1 VPPYLYST
9 GNRSYSL
16 TVGGV
21 NVIMS
26 VPLDEAPIRWTES
39 GPGVTGSLSFLVR
52 GTLGSTLQDGA
63 IVRLKDNVTNR
74 TLFGGLVLRR
84 TLRPGPGSLRW
95 TEVECASHDW
105 WLDHK
110 LVPRYENKRDA
121 GSRHR
126 KKTSDRDIVK
136 ELVERRGG
144 RLEARNAHVDET
156 NSDMDNFQIEGETLR
171 GALELIAD
179 EAQDAGSPGTRLFY
193 VDADWDLHWFN
204 AAEGLTAP
212 YRIGDGSYIRTV
224 LDTSGLVEYWSLRE
238 VGGTTNYGARSVAN
252 LTQSGTVTQ
261 GVTDIGVVNEPAYRA
276 VTLGTTGVTQVNPA
290 PASLFPGDTFSLEF
304 WFRVTSGTGTNR
316 TILVSFGSTDNAYH
330 VRMTSADKL
339 ELLLR
344 TGSAQNFI
352 STPTYTDDDWHH
364 VVFAHNPGDTDLFVD
379 GASVAGTHTNRVF
392 GTAADTLSVGLSGSS
407 FLGSLAHVAVYSTK
421 LSAATALAHYEQ
433 GITLV
438 PEDMEVQY
446 DSSEDAH
453 FAYVVSEVK
462 GGSGWVRPDNAS
474 SWPLG
479 SAHIYVEGRKV
490 KTDAQRNRRGKAA
503 LRRARKVIGGS
514 FTVTSWHGWRAGQL
528 LTIDESALGLSSTHQ
543 IQSVNGEL
551 AAGNAATYR
560 IEFGAP
566 RKSLVRKVKRRK
578 RPRDD

>member
-1 VPPYLYST
+1 MSWWSSAS
-9 GNRSYSL
+9 GRSYGL

-21 NVIMS
+21 QV
-26 VPLDEAPIRWTES
+26 VQWTPLDLMPITWEET
-39 GPGVTGSLSFLVR
+39 GPDTVGRLSFLFFGPR
-52 GTLGSTLQDGA
+52 NLMDDGA
-63 IVRLKDNVTNR
+63 EVVLRDNVNRR
-74 TLFGGLVLRR
+74 TLFGGVLLERRLRR
-84 TLRPGPGSLRW
+84 GVGSLVF
-95 TEVECASHDW
+95 TEVECASYDW
-105 WLDHK
+105 FLDNRI
-110 LVPRYENKRDA
+110 VPRYVSKRDV
-121 GSRHR
+121 GNRVR
-126 KKTSDRDIVK
+126 KMTNDRNIVK
-136 ELVERRGG
+136 DLVERRGG
-144 RLEARNAHVDET
+144 PIEATSQYVDET
-156 NSDMDNFQIEGETLR
+156 NTDMDIVELEGETLR
-171 GALELIAD
+171 SALEKVAD
-179 EAQDAGSPGTRLFY
+179 EAQTSASPSGRFFY
-193 VDADWDLHWFN
+193 VDFDRQLHYF
-204 AAEGLTAP
+204 AGTEGLTAP

-252 LTQSGTVTQ
+252 LTQSGSVTQ

-514 FTVTSWHGWRAGQL
+514 FTVTGWHGWRAGQL